1 MSVFSNQLSISPERP
16 VDPGTLSI
24 LDLIDK
30 LLRNAKIPY
39 MLVGATA
46 RDLLLYHVFGHAVT
60 RATYD
65 LDFAVLV
72 DSWEQFAV
80 VKQLFLTIPGFT
92 DKGRSAQRLY
102 YQPTGAS
109 FETIIDI
116 IPFGKLETADRTI
129 AWPPDADVVMNV
141 AAFSDAFKSSVNV
154 QVRSDLFIPVA
165 SLPGLTVLKLFAW
178 LDRHE
183 ERDVQ
188 DIRRLMETYTDAGN
202 VDRLY
207 NEEGDELERVN
218 FDTILAGSY
227 LLGKD
232 AQRITDESV
241 RTRLSVALSVKE
253 LNALILQLARTM
265 SVLDDRSELA
275 EALLNGFLG
284 GMGIIDP
291 PRDPT

>member
-1 MSVFSNQLSISPERP
+1 MSVISNQLSINAERP
-16 VDPGTLSI
+16 VDPSTLSI
-24 LDLIDK
+24 LELINR

-65 LDFAVLV
+65 IDFAVLV
-72 DSWEQFAV
+72 NSWEQFAI
-80 VKQLFLTIPGFT
+80 VKQSFLDIPGFI
-92 DKGRSAQRLY
+92 DKGRSAQRLH

-116 IPFGKLETADRTI
+116 IPFGKLETADRII

-141 AAFSDAFKSSVNV
+141 AAFSDVFESSVNV
-154 QVRSDLFIPVA
+154 QVRLDLFIPVA
-165 SLPGLTVLKLFAW
+165 SLPGLSVLKLFAW

-202 VDRLY
+202 VSRLY
-207 NEEGDELERVN
+207 QEEGDELDRVS
-218 FDTILAGSY
+218 FDTSLAGSY

-232 AQRITDESV
+232 ARRITDESV
-241 RTRLSVALSVKE
+241 RTRLSTALSGKE
-253 LNALILQLARTM
+253 LKTLVVQLARTI
-265 SVLDDRSELA
+265 SVLDDRTEVA
-275 EALLNGFLG
+275 EALLNGFFR

>member
-275 EALLNGFLG
+275 EALLNGFLR